1 MMLSYFF
8 VIAWTT
14 QLYNRSALPKW
25 NFHLSILCASKK
37 KIKFIPQSQT
47 MNLGSIVKASFFAS
61 AIFSFIGAF
70 LKITHREGADLFL
83 IPGIITSLVF
93 IATAIY
99 EVRSSQRISHGE
111 KTMWTIAFLFFNGFT
126 GLIYM
131 FISRKRIAWSIYKC
145 FIYECGV
152 VHHSSIGFRMAS
164 RFRSWAFSFFCSN
177 RYSEKHSLLH

>member
-1 MMLSYFF
+1 
-8 VIAWTT
+8 
-14 QLYNRSALPKW
+14 
-25 NFHLSILCASKK
+25 
-37 KIKFIPQSQT
+37 

-131 FISRKRIAWSIYKC
+131 FISRKRIA
-145 FIYECGV
+145 
-152 VHHSSIGFRMAS
+152 
-164 RFRSWAFSFFCSN
+164 
-177 RYSEKHSLLH
+177 